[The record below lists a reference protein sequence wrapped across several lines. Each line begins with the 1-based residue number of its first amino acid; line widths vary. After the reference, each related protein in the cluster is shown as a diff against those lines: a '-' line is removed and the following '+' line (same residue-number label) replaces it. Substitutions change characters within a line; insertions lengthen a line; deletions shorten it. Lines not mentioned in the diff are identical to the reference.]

1 MIIGAREMRAG
12 NENGA
17 ARADEIRIDIV
28 FRKRAVGAIVA
39 IEDEREGLVVLDGE
53 KDEGGQPLLVGDDA
67 FQRYAFTGHL
77 FLDETAHLL
86 VADAGDEARFQAKAR
101 SANGDI
107 RRAAPYRFGE
117 RGDILE
123 PCADLLPVEID
134 GRPAN
139 GNDIQFGHGFA
150 RGGRLS

>member
-1 MIIGAREMRAG
+1 LSVTMPFSDTPSRA
-12 NENGA
+12 
-17 ARADEIRIDIV
+17 ICSLM
-28 FRKRAVGAIVA
+28 KRPI
-39 IEDEREGLVVLDGE
+39 
-53 KDEGGQPLLVGDDA
+53 
-67 FQRYAFTGHL
+67 
-77 FLDETAHLL
+77 LL

-134 GRPAN
+134 EDRPMVMN
-139 GNDIQFGHGFA
+139 IQFGHGFA
-150 RGGRLS
+150 RGGRLSLCLTP